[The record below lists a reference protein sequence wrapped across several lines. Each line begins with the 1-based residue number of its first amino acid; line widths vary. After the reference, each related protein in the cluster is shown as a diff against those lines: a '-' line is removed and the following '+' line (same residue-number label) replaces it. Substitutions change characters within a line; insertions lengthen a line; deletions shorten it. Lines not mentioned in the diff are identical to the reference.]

1 MGWDGH
7 QIPMGIWDRIP
18 GSEGQATT
26 SQDCGEGILCRST
39 QAANLILQAA
49 ASLRS
54 LNVCEFCAKKREF
67 CAFSQILVENPASI
81 CTICNV
87 EKILWN
93 VKGCHLTD
101 AFSME
106 SCKLTPRVEYRVLA
120 PVDTGGERMSC

>member
-1 MGWDGH
+1 MSVNFV
-7 QIPMGIWDRIP
+7 P
-18 GSEGQATT
+18 
-26 SQDCGEGILCRST
+26 
-39 QAANLILQAA
+39 
-49 ASLRS
+49 
-54 LNVCEFCAKKREF
+54 KKGTF
-67 CAFSQILVENPASI
+67 GAFSQILVETPASI

-120 PVDTGGERMSC
+120 LVHTDGERMSC